1 MEDILYLQ
9 CLTKLYKMELE
20 LIKVKIKEGLEI
32 KRRNYA
38 TIVINGTEAGY
49 IDDSGVYLRLY
60 NPTTPFG
67 VLVSVEIAGKD
78 SSFADKCR
86 VVEKHAHAI
95 YDRYDLLIKKI
106 LPQI

>member
-1 MEDILYLQ
+1 M
-9 CLTKLYKMELE
+9 
-20 LIKVKIKEGLEI
+20 
-32 KRRNYA
+32 
-38 TIVINGTEAGY
+38 INGTEAGY

-60 NPTTPFG
+60 NPATPFG

-95 YDRYDLLIKKI
+95 YDRYDLLIKKL